1 MYRNALLAG
10 VLAPLLLWMILPV
23 GTLADSRLST
33 LQNKIGKTQRKIG
46 AKKGHERVLTTQ
58 ISAYNRRIEQLAGR
72 ITAISGRVVR
82 LQSELDGKR
91 AELLRLQGELRRE
104 RARVVRLRT
113 RLASSRRTLARRL
126 VALYESDPPDLI
138 TVVLQS
144 KGFADLIE
152 REEIIRRISAQD
164 HRIITTVAAAKVD
177 AKAAAVRLAGL
188 ETRQRRATAIVL
200 QRRNQIAGARTQL
213 VSTRAGVQRVRA
225 TKAAALAS
233 TRDARHA
240 LEGRL
245 TDLKAEEA
253 KIQNALNAASGALPA
268 GPIRGNGRLIWPV
281 NGPITSPF
289 CESRAWE
296 SCHPGI
302 DIGVPSGTPVRA
314 AAGGRV
320 ALEQSEAASGGYG
333 NFLCIQHTASM
344 STCYAHLDHF
354 TVGMG
359 ARVSQG
365 QVVAISDCT
374 GRCYGA
380 HLHFEVR
387 INGAVTN
394 PLNYL

>member
-10 VLAPLLLWMILPV
+10 VLSPLLLWMVMPV
-23 GTLADSRLST
+23 GTLADSRLSS
-33 LQNKIGKTQRKIG
+33 LQDKIGTTQRKIG
-46 AKKGHERVLTTQ
+46 AKKGHEQVLTTQ
-58 ISAYNRRIEQLAGR
+58 ISAYNRRIEHLQGR

-82 LQSELDGKR
+82 LQSELNGKR

-104 RARVVRLRT
+104 RARVVRLRN
-113 RLASSRRTLARRL
+113 RLAFSRQTLARRL

-164 HRIITTVAAAKVD
+164 HQIITTVAAAKTD
-177 AKAAAVRLAGL
+177 AKAAAARLAGL
-188 ETRQRRATAIVL
+188 EARQRRATAIVL
-200 QRRNQIAGARTQL
+200 ERRNQIAGARTQL
-213 VSTRAGVQRVRA
+213 VSTRTGFQRVRA

-233 TRDARHA
+233 TRNARHA

-253 KIQNALNAASGALPA
+253 KIQKALNAASGTLPA

-314 AAGGRV
+314 AGSGTV
-320 ALEQSEAASGGYG
+320 ALEQSQAASGGYG
-333 NFLCIQHTASM
+333 NFLCIQHTTSM

>member
-1 MYRNALLAG
+1 
-10 VLAPLLLWMILPV
+10 
-23 GTLADSRLST
+23 
-33 LQNKIGKTQRKIG
+33 
-46 AKKGHERVLTTQ
+46 
-58 ISAYNRRIEQLAGR
+58 
-72 ITAISGRVVR
+72 
-82 LQSELDGKR
+82 
-91 AELLRLQGELRRE
+91 
-104 RARVVRLRT
+104 
-113 RLASSRRTLARRL
+113 
-126 VALYESDPPDLI
+126 
-138 TVVLQS
+138 
-144 KGFADLIE
+144 
-152 REEIIRRISAQD
+152 
-164 HRIITTVAAAKVD
+164 
-177 AKAAAVRLAGL
+177 
-188 ETRQRRATAIVL
+188 
-200 QRRNQIAGARTQL
+200 
-213 VSTRAGVQRVRA
+213 VRA

-233 TRDARHA
+233 TRSQRHE
-240 LEGRL
+240 LEGKLSNLR
-245 TDLKAEEA
+245 AEQA
-253 KIQNALNAASGALPA
+253 HIQAALNKASGALPA

-289 CESRAWE
+289 CESRPWE
-296 SCHPGI
+296 ACHPGI

-314 AAGGRV
+314 AAAGTV

-374 GRCYGA
+374 GRCFGA